1 MNKNLAAIRTL
12 ADNSRDT
19 WTVEYGHDLMVP
31 FFLIPDALDY
41 RGYRNPLN
49 FDEDAAT
56 AYMVAAAV
64 NTAGPM
70 AAALQQLA
78 DMAEA
83 VPEGAPEAVQLF
95 ARAIRNAVESIPEVT
110 PQPVKG
116 PFEP

>member
-1 MNKNLAAIRTL
+1 MNKNLATIRTL
-12 ADNSRDT
+12 AENARDT

-31 FFLIPDALDY
+31 FYLIPDALGF

-78 DMAEA
+78 DMAGA
-83 VPEGAPEAVQLF
+83 VPEDAPEAVQLF
-95 ARAIRNAVESIPEVT
+95 ARAILGAVETIPEVT
-110 PQPVKG
+110 PQPAKG
-116 PFEP
+116 PFES